1 MVRIV
6 IIALCLVSISLQ
18 AQNKEME
25 LLIKNLDVNYFLEIE
40 KEYERMWVQ
49 PQNEAQFV
57 KEFETMA
64 PQYLQ
69 DIQKYFSQRYS
80 EKELKEIAEFYNS
93 ELGKKILR
101 NNQEFIDVAKK
112 AYSEWIDDYMKV
124 SSKLTHGDYQRQ

>member
-64 PQYLQ
+64 PEYLN
-69 DIQKYFSQRYS
+69 DIKKYFKKRYR
-80 EKELKEIAEFYNS
+80 EEELKEIAEFYNS
-93 ELGKKILR
+93 ELGKRVLN

-112 AYSEWIDDYMKV
+112 AYKEWIDDYMEV
-124 SSKLTHGDYQRQ
+124 RSKLMHGDYQRQ